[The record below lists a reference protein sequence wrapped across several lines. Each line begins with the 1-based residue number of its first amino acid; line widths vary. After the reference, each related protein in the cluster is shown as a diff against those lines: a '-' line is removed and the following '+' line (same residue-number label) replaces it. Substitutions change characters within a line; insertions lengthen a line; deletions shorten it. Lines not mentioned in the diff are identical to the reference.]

1 MSGALNALQFRSA
14 ERAYPYVEEPAD
26 AHFQAFEYLK
36 AEFRG
41 PISTRSNEGSWEPLG
56 PWNTAGRMLSLAIHP
71 DRPHTILA
79 GSASGGLWRSNSFG
93 ADTSWQRISTGY
105 PVTSVGAVAMATE
118 DPDILL
124 IGTGEVYNGERS
136 GDGAA
141 YRSTRGF
148 PGIGMLKSEDNGFS
162 WDIVLDWTRD
172 QNQGVHHIQFGYKND
187 SLVYAA
193 TTKGVYISKDR
204 GNTWSQSLDVTMFND
219 ISISP
224 DNDSIAIAV
233 AGNFDSPD
241 KGIYVTFDAGDSW
254 TKATGDIP
262 DFNGKGRLDFA
273 NSDAGVAY
281 ASIGDGFSTSG
292 PMATWTLRT
301 DDYGLTWEEVSDV
314 DFSRWQG
321 WFAHDIAVDPTD
333 SETIIGIGIYIHKSE
348 MGGDQFEQVTRNP
361 QVTQGR
367 PPVGG
372 PDGPLHY
379 THVDHHA
386 VIYHPT
392 DHDTVLVANDGGVFF
407 SWDGGLSWESRNGG
421 LQTTQFYNGISVN
434 DQDLD
439 FMIGG
444 LQDNNSVIY
453 DGTKA
458 WTRTLGGDGS
468 WTAQDPNRPSTVFAS
483 YQWLNI
489 FRSRDGGDRWMRLVT
504 LRPQDNPTFIAPFV
518 LHPIE
523 TNVVYAATNY
533 VYRSEDQ
540 GDNWLPTNGD
550 MPLNDSDP
558 VYSLAV
564 APSDVDVVYAG
575 TAPLSSESSLWMTTD
590 GGDSW
595 NRVGEGILPDRYPV
609 DIAVDPND
617 ASRAIVTYSGYGT
630 GHVFI
635 TEDYGAT
642 WDDITGSLPDLP
654 TNAVII
660 DDRYPN
666 HIYVGNDISIFF
678 SQNGGATWEELKD
691 GLPEAFIV
699 SDLKISSDNRK
710 LFMSTHGNGA
720 YMRDLIEPISTSTN
734 TIKEVDFIIYPTI
747 SHEGL
752 WTVRSKTSSSATVQL
767 IDLNGRLIQQKNILG
782 KTEVDMKSDNLGSGS
797 YIIRVTDDDSGHSF
811 EQVVFKK

>member
-1 MSGALNALQFRSA
+1 MNALQYRSQ
-14 ERAYPYVEEPAD
+14 ERAYPNDEEPNG
-26 AHFQAFEYLK
+26 AHFEAYKYLED
-36 AEFRG
+36 EFRG
-41 PISTRSNEGSWEPLG
+41 KIRTRSNEGGWEAIG

-71 DRPHTILA
+71 ERPNTILV
-79 GSASGGLWRSNSFG
+79 GSASGGLWRSETFG
-93 ADTSWQRISTGY
+93 ADTSWQKISTGY
-105 PVTSVGAVAMATE
+105 PVTSVGAVAIATS

-148 PGIGMLKSEDNGFS
+148 PGIGILKSEDNGDS
-162 WDIVLDWTRD
+162 WELVLDWTRD
-172 QNQGVHHIQFGYKND
+172 QNQGVHHIQFGYNND

-193 TTKGVYISKDR
+193 TTDGVYISRDR
-204 GNTWSQSLDVTMFND
+204 GNTWSLSLDVSMFND
-219 ISISP
+219 VSVSP

-241 KGIYVTFDAGDSW
+241 KGIYVTFDAGASW
-254 TKATGDIP
+254 TKATGEIP

-273 NSDAGVAY
+273 RNVSGVAY

-314 DFSRWQG
+314 DYSRWQG

-386 VIYHPT
+386 VIYHPI
-392 DHDTVLVANDGGVFF
+392 DHDTVIVANDGGIFF

-434 DQDLD
+434 DQTTE

-453 DGTKA
+453 DGSKA
-458 WTRTLGGDGS
+458 WTRTLGGDGA
-468 WTAQDPNRPSTVFAS
+468 WTAQDADNPTTVFAS
-483 YQWLNI
+483 YQFLNI
-489 FRSRDGGDRWMRLVT
+489 FRSRDLGRNWRRLIS

-518 LHPIE
+518 LHPVE
-523 TNVVYAATNY
+523 TNVIYAATNL
-533 VYRSEDQ
+533 VYRSDDQ
-540 GDNWLPTNGD
+540 GENWLPTNGD
-550 MPLNDSDP
+550 EPLSGNDP
-558 VYSLAV
+558 IYSMDV

-575 TAPLSSESSLWMTTD
+575 TAPFNGPSSLWMTSD
-590 GGDSW
+590 GGVNW
-595 NRVGEGILPDRYPV
+595 ERVGEGVLPDRYPV
-609 DIAVDPND
+609 DITVDPND
-617 ASRAIVTYSGYGT
+617 AGRAIVTYSGYGT

-635 TEDYGAT
+635 TEDFGET
-642 WDDITGSLPDLP
+642 WDDITANLPDLP
-654 TNAVII
+654 TNAAVI
-660 DDRYPN
+660 DDRYPT

-678 SQNGGATWEELKD
+678 SQNGGATWDEINE

-699 SDLKISSDNRK
+699 SDLKISSDTRK

-720 YMRDLIEPISTSTN
+720 YMRDLMEPISTSLEEWEGQELD
-734 TIKEVDFIIYPTI
+734 IFPTA
-747 SHEGL
+747 SADGR
-752 WTVRSKTSSSATVQL
+752 WTVRSDKAMSATIQL
-767 IDLNGRLIQQKNILG
+767 MDINGRMIQEKQVLSRPEMVI
-782 KTEVDMKSDNLGSGS
+782 SDDHLVKGT
-797 YIIRVTDDDSGHSF
+797 YIIKVIDKQSGRST